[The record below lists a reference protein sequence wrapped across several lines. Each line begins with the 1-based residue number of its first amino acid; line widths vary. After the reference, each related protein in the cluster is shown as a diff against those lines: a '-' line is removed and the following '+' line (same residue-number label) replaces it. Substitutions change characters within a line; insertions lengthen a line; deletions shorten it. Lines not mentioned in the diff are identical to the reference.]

1 MQPASDADH
10 PSQPRRV
17 LVVDDD
23 PLVGQAIGRLLGPV
37 HVTFAQSPAGAMGRI
52 HAGGVFSAIVCDL
65 FMPGMSGV
73 EFYQEISKAFPGL
86 EQRIVF
92 LTGYRGSEEVSAFL
106 DSVPNLCLEKPPK
119 AEALRSAIAS
129 TFAGRRAARR
139 PPQGDRR
146 EEP

>member
-1 MQPASDADH
+1 MNAASDAQF
-10 PSQPRRV
+10 SQPRRV

-23 PLVGQAIGRLLGPV
+23 PLVGQAIARLLGPV

-73 EFYQEISKAFPGL
+73 EFFQEISRAFPGL
-86 EQRIVF
+86 ERRIVF

-106 DSVPNLCLEKPPK
+106 DRIPNLCLEKPPK
-119 AEALRSAIAS
+119 AEALRNAIAS
-129 TFAGRRAARR
+129 TPADRGSPR
-139 PPQGDRR
+139 PQGEGR